1 MEHHTSAAPPA
12 GADGRGDHGH
22 AHHVGGHHGHG
33 PSGPGASR
41 SLNAVAFWAT
51 LHCLSGCA
59 VGEVLGMVI
68 GTGLGLSNGAT
79 IAASVALAFLF
90 GYAFT
95 VVPLLRSGMTART
108 AAGLA
113 LGADTISITIMEVVD
128 NATMF
133 VWPGAMDAGLGDALF
148 WIALT
153 ASLLIAGVA
162 AYPAN
167 RWLISRGRGHAL
179 VHAHH

>member
-1 MEHHTSAAPPA
+1 MEHRTTSSGPA
-12 GADGRGDHGH
+12 LLS
-22 AHHVGGHHGHG
+22 GGHHEHGHLARAHHG
-33 PSGPGASR
+33 QEPSGLGAPG
-41 SLNAVAFWAT
+41 SLNVIAFWAT

-59 VGEVLGMVI
+59 VGEVLGMVM

-79 IAASVALAFLF
+79 IAASVVLAFLF

-95 VVPLLRSGMTART
+95 VFPLLRSGMPLRT

-113 LGADTISITIMEVVD
+113 LGADTISIAIMEIVD
-128 NATMF
+128 NAAMF
-133 VWPGAMDAGLGDALF
+133 IWPGAMDASLGDALF
-148 WIALT
+148 WTALA
-153 ASLLIAGVA
+153 ASLAIAGVA

-167 RWLISRGRGHAL
+167 RWLISRGHGHAL